1 MSPKPDAIIEK
12 KLAEETVIPDA
23 PIETVLPDTP
33 EVAAVVPAAPG
44 APAAPSTERGG
55 DHRGGPRGGGG
66 GQGGRGRGRGPGGN
80 RGPRRDENKSDLLE
94 KVVFINR
101 CAKVVKGGRRFSF
114 SALLVVG
121 DRKGKVGVG
130 FGKANEVTEAIR
142 KATDAA
148 RKHLEPV
155 SLRGPTI
162 PHEVMGQ
169 FGGGRVFLRPASPGT
184 GLIAGG
190 GVRAVVEAAGIKDL
204 LAKSLGSGNPANVV
218 KATLDALKQ
227 LRPKE
232 TIFQLR
238 GKTIKVAA
246 PAGAPAEETK
256 TAIAAETAKG
266 GKGKAKG
273 AKSEKA
279 APEKAAPE
287 KAAKIEKTG
296 ESDPTLAS

>member
-12 KLAEETVIPDA
+12 KLAEETVIPDV
-23 PIETVLPDTP
+23 PIETVLPDASDI
-33 EVAAVVPAAPG
+33 AAVVPAGPG
-44 APAAPSTERGG
+44 AERG

-66 GQGGRGRGRGPGGN
+66 GQGGRGRGRGPGGGN
-80 RGPRRDENKSDLLE
+80 RGPRGGRDENKSDLLE

-169 FGGGRVFLRPASPGT
+169 FGGGRVLLRPASPGT

-227 LRPKE
+227 LRLKE
-232 TIFQLR
+232 NIFQLR
-238 GKTIKVAA
+238 GKTIKTAA
-246 PAGAPAEETK
+246 PAESANGEAKPEASEPV
-256 TAIAAETAKG
+256 KG
-266 GKGKAKG
+266 GKGKKG
-273 AKSEKA
+273 A
-279 APEKAAPE
+279 KAAPE
-287 KAAKIEKTG
+287 KAAKIEKAG
-296 ESDPTLAS
+296 ESDPALAS

>member
-1 MSPKPDAIIEK
+1 MSKPDEIIEK
-12 KLAEETVIPDA
+12 KVVEETVVPNSVV
-23 PIETVLPDTP
+23 ETALPETP
-33 EVAAVVPAAPG
+33 EVAATTAAPAA
-44 APAAPSTERGG
+44 APAAPTSERGG

-80 RGPRRDENKSDLLE
+80 RGPRGGRDENKSDLLE

-232 TIFQLR
+232 DIFQLR
-238 GKTIKVAA
+238 GKSIKAPAPVAA
-246 PAGAPAEETK
+246 TATSEEPK
-256 TAIAAETAKG
+256 AETAES
-266 GKGKAKG
+266 AKG
-273 AKSEKA
+273 AKGKGKKSD
-279 APEKAAPE
+279 
-287 KAAKIEKTG
+287 KAAKVEKAD
-296 ESDPTLAS
+296 ESDPALAS

>member
-12 KLAEETVIPDA
+12 KIAEETVIPDA
-23 PIETVLPDTP
+23 PVETVLPDVPPTT
-33 EVAAVVPAAPG
+33 AATPAAA
-44 APAAPSTERGG
+44 APATPAPEQRSH
-55 DHRGGPRGGGG
+55 DHRGGGSRGG

-80 RGPRRDENKSDLLE
+80 RGPRGGRDENKSDLLE

-169 FGGGRVFLRPASPGT
+169 FGGGRVLLRPASPGT

-227 LRPKE
+227 LRLKE
-232 TIFQLR
+232 NIFQLR
-238 GKTIKVAA
+238 GKTLKTVA
-246 PAGAPAEETK
+246 PADASK
-256 TAIAAETAKG
+256 TDAKAETAEPAKG
-266 GKGKAKG
+266 GKAKVKG
-273 AKSEKA
+273 AKPEKTAKVEKA
-279 APEKAAPE
+279 D
-287 KAAKIEKTG
+287 
-296 ESDPTLAS
+296 ESDPALAS

>member
-1 MSPKPDAIIEK
+1 MPPQPDPIIEK
-12 KLAEETVIPDA
+12 KLLEETGSPDA
-23 PIETVLPDTP
+23 VVETALPDVP
-33 EVAAVVPAAPG
+33 EVAAVAAVAAPE
-44 APAAPSTERGG
+44 AHPARTGG
-55 DHRGGPRGGGG
+55 DHRGGRGG

-80 RGPRRDENKSDLLE
+80 RGPRGGRDENKSDLLE

-169 FGGGRVFLRPASPGT
+169 FGGGRVLLRPASPGT

-227 LRPKE
+227 LRLKE
-232 TIFQLR
+232 NIFQLR
-238 GKTIKVAA
+238 GKTIKA
-246 PAGAPAEETK
+246 PAVVLAEEVK
-256 TAIAAETAKG
+256 TEAAAAEATKAK
-266 GKGKAKG
+266 GKGK
-273 AKSEKA
+273 KSEKA
-279 APEKAAPE
+279 AKGNKEA
-287 KAAKIEKTG
+287 G
-296 ESDPTLAS
+296 ESDPALAS

>member
-1 MSPKPDAIIEK
+1 MSTNPADITEK
-12 KLAEETVIPDA
+12 KIAEDPVVPSAVVETALPDA
-23 PIETVLPDTP
+23 P
-33 EVAAVVPAAPG
+33 AADAPT
-44 APAAPSTERGG
+44 APAAPAQQRGPGG
-55 DHRGGPRGGGG
+55 DRGPRGGGG
-66 GQGGRGRGRGPGGN
+66 GPGGRGRGRGPGGN
-80 RGPRRDENKSDLLE
+80 RGPRQPRDDNKGDLLE

-155 SLRGPTI
+155 SLLGPTI
-162 PHEVMGQ
+162 PHQVTGQ
-169 FGGGRVFLRPASPGT
+169 FGGGRVLLRPASPGT

-238 GKTIKVAA
+238 GKTVKA
-246 PAGAPAEETK
+246 PATAGEAATTETK
-256 TAIAAETAKG
+256 TEAPADAKPA
-266 GKGKAKG
+266 KGKAKKK
-273 AKSEKA
+273 ADKSD
-279 APEKAAPE
+279 
-287 KAAKIEKTG
+287 KTDKTD
-296 ESDPTLAS
+296 ETDDANPALAS

>member
-1 MSPKPDAIIEK
+1 MSTNPADITEK
-12 KLAEETVIPDA
+12 KIAEDPVVPSAVVETALPEAPAADA
-23 PIETVLPDTP
+23 PT
-33 EVAAVVPAAPG
+33 
-44 APAAPSTERGG
+44 APAAPAAPAQQRGPGG
-55 DHRGGPRGGGG
+55 DRGPRGGGG
-66 GQGGRGRGRGPGGN
+66 GPGGRGRGRGPGGN
-80 RGPRRDENKSDLLE
+80 RGPRQPRDDNKGDLLE

-162 PHEVMGQ
+162 PHQVTGQ
-169 FGGGRVFLRPASPGT
+169 FGGGRVLLRPASPGT

-232 TIFQLR
+232 VIFQLR
-238 GKTIKVAA
+238 GKTVKAHVPATEASAEAPKAA
-246 PAGAPAEETK
+246 DGAESAKPAK
-256 TAIAAETAKG
+256 
-266 GKGKAKG
+266 GKGKKKAD
-273 AKSEKA
+273 KSDDA
-279 APEKAAPE
+279 NPA
-287 KAAKIEKTG
+287 
-296 ESDPTLAS
+296 LAS

>member
-1 MSPKPDAIIEK
+1 MPPKPDPIIEE
-12 KLAEETVIPDA
+12 KLAEETVVTDPVID
-23 PIETVLPDTP
+23 VP
-33 EVAAVVPAAPG
+33 EVAAATAAAPVA
-44 APAAPSTERGG
+44 APAAPAHGRG
-55 DHRGGPRGGGG
+55 DNRGGPRGGRG
-66 GQGGRGRGRGPGGN
+66 GQGGRGRGPGGN
-80 RGPRRDENKSDLLE
+80 RGPRGGRDENKSDLLE

-169 FGGGRVFLRPASPGT
+169 FGGGRVLLRPASPGT

-227 LRPKE
+227 LRLKE
-232 TIFQLR
+232 NIFQLR
-238 GKTIKVAA
+238 GKTVKVHA
-246 PAGAPAEETK
+246 PAATAEEVK
-256 TAIAAETAKG
+256 PDAPVAEHAKG
-266 GKGKAKG
+266 GKAKG
-273 AKSEKA
+273 KKSEKVSTS
-279 APEKAAPE
+279 APKAEKPD
-287 KAAKIEKTG
+287 
-296 ESDPTLAS
+296 ESNPTLAS

>member
-1 MSPKPDAIIEK
+1 MPPQPDPIIEK
-12 KLAEETVIPDA
+12 KLLEETVIPDA
-23 PIETVLPDTP
+23 VVETALPNVP
-33 EVAAVVPAAPG
+33 EVAAVAAVP
-44 APAAPSTERGG
+44 APAAHPERTGG
-55 DHRGGPRGGGG
+55 DHRGGQGGR

-80 RGPRRDENKSDLLE
+80 RGPRGGRDENKSDLLE

-169 FGGGRVFLRPASPGT
+169 FGGGRVLLRPASPGT

-227 LRPKE
+227 LRLKE
-232 TIFQLR
+232 NIFQLR
-238 GKTIKVAA
+238 GKTIKA
-246 PAGAPAEETK
+246 PAVVLAEEVK
-256 TAIAAETAKG
+256 AEAAAETAKG
-266 GKGKAKG
+266 KGKGK
-273 AKSEKA
+273 KSEKA
-279 APEKAAPE
+279 VKGNKEP
-287 KAAKIEKTG
+287 G
-296 ESDPTLAS
+296 ESDPALAS

>member
-12 KLAEETVIPDA
+12 KLAEETVVPDA
-23 PIETVLPDTP
+23 PIETVLPDVPNT
-33 EVAAVVPAAPG
+33 EAAVPAVAVPAAP
-44 APAAPSTERGG
+44 SETRGG
-55 DHRGGPRGGGG
+55 DHRGGPRGGG

-169 FGGGRVFLRPASPGT
+169 FGGGRVLLRPASPGT

-232 TIFQLR
+232 AIFQLR
-238 GKTIKVAA
+238 GKTIKAVA
-246 PAGAPAEETK
+246 PVGAATEETK
-256 TAIAAETAKG
+256 TESAEPASPAKG
-266 GKGKAKG
+266 GKGKVKG
-273 AKSEKA
+273 GK
-279 APEKAAPE
+279 PE
-287 KAAKIEKTG
+287 KAAKVEIAD
-296 ESDPTLAS
+296 ESDPALAS

>member
-1 MSPKPDAIIEK
+1 MPPKIDPLIEEK
-12 KLAEETVIPDA
+12 IAEETVVIDPVVEA
-23 PIETVLPDTP
+23 VIAAP
-33 EVAAVVPAAPG
+33 EVAAPAGVPP
-44 APAAPSTERGG
+44 ERGG

-80 RGPRRDENKSDLLE
+80 RGPRGGRDENKSDLLE

-155 SLRGPTI
+155 SLRGNTI

-246 PAGAPAEETK
+246 PAVSTEETK
-256 TAIAAETAKG
+256 TEEAAPGQPAKG
-266 GKGKAKG
+266 GK
-273 AKSEKA
+273 AKSKA
-279 APEKAAPE
+279 P
-287 KAAKIEKTG
+287 KAAKVEKVEKAG
-296 ESDPTLAS
+296 ETDPALAS